1 MMGKTGR
8 GAAAPVLYRV
18 VCLDS
23 LYAWYTYMQKVI
35 TPHGGISTVHNTT
48 DTNKLDKMGETARTV
63 SRTGQKSPHTAMDY
77 ALRTQE
83 VNTELLRRTS
93 QAWIEGFRYQARLSR
108 GMAQMFFGQWGAAFK
123 SMPPVERPGQEQ
135 SRPVGI
141 EPATNGAQKVTGSA
155 VKDVREDIEKA
166 EKVAKEKQRAEKQK
180 AEKVAKEKKATEVA
194 AKDAQKKA
202 DKKKAE
208 KKAETQQAEKV
219 ARDTQKAEE
228 AAEETQKKT
237 EIAAESA
244 RKSTEPA
251 AEETQKST
259 EVAAKYAQETQ
270 KSTEIA
276 AKDAQKNTETAAFP
290 IDGYDEMNV
299 GEVSERLNGLSEA
312 ELKRV
317 GEYEKDNKDRGTL
330 RKGMEQETETT
341 S

>member
-1 MMGKTGR
+1 
-8 GAAAPVLYRV
+8 
-18 VCLDS
+18 
-23 LYAWYTYMQKVI
+23 
-35 TPHGGISTVHNTT
+35 
-48 DTNKLDKMGETARTV
+48 MGETARTV

-141 EPATNGAQKVTGSA
+141 EPDTNGAQKVTGSA
-155 VKDVREDIEKA
+155 VKDVREDIEIA
-166 EKVAKEKQRAEKQK
+166 EKVAGKK
-180 AEKVAKEKKATEVA
+180 KKATEVA
-194 AKDAQKKA
+194 AKDAQ
-202 DKKKAE
+202 KKAE

-219 ARDTQKAEE
+219 ARETRKAEE

-244 RKSTEPA
+244 HKSAEPA

-259 EVAAKYAQETQ
+259 EVAAKDAKDAQ
-270 KSTEIA
+270 KSTERA

-330 RKGMEQETETT
+330 RKEMEQKTETT

>member
-1 MMGKTGR
+1 
-8 GAAAPVLYRV
+8 
-18 VCLDS
+18 
-23 LYAWYTYMQKVI
+23 
-35 TPHGGISTVHNTT
+35 VHNIT
-48 DTNKLDKMGETARTV
+48 DTNKLDKMGETAWTA
-63 SRTGQKSPHTAMDY
+63 SRIGQKPVHTAMDY

-83 VNTELLRRTS
+83 VNTEILRRTS
-93 QAWIEGFRYQARLSR
+93 QVWIEGFRYQARLSQ

-123 SMPPVERPGQEQ
+123 SMPLVDLPGQEQ
-135 SRPVGI
+135 SGPEVI
-141 EPATNGAQKVTGSA
+141 ELATNGAQKVTGPA
-155 VKDVREDIEKA
+155 AKDVQEDIEKA
-166 EKVAKEKQRAEKQK
+166 EKVAKEKQRAEKQE
-180 AEKVAKEKKATEVA
+180 AEKVAREKKATEVA

-208 KKAETQQAEKV
+208 KKAEIQQAEKV
-219 ARDTQKAEE
+219 AKDTRKAEE

-244 RKSTEPA
+244 RKSAEPA
-251 AEETQKST
+251 AQETQKST
-259 EVAAKYAQETQ
+259 EVAAKDAQETQ

-290 IDGYDEMNV
+290 IEGYDGMNV
-299 GEVSERLNGLSEA
+299 GEVFERLDGLSEA

-330 RKGMEQETETT
+330 RKEMEQKTGTT